1 MPKEITSNLLE
12 ENTLKRIRKF
22 KILNLLSE
30 DELKL
35 LIGPEHS
42 DYHKR
47 ISKLVMY
54 QPKETVIHEGVFDSW
69 IFWVIQGEFAVFKNN
84 VLITIFNDPGDVF
97 GEMSSIDED
106 SRSATVV
113 SRGTG
118 ICLSIDMSVLDSIQ
132 NDCIREK
139 IRTGVYRLKSERL
152 NQTTAKLV
160 SEKKRLN
167 EQQKQILIERL
178 NLMEHEERLKKW
190 ESDLTDRENRILQY
204 KTTLSHSV
212 NSPSKATLLDVS

>member
-22 KILNLLSE
+22 KILNLLSNE
-30 DELKL
+30 EIKL
-35 LIGPEHS
+35 LIGNEQS
-42 DYHKR
+42 EYHKR
-47 ISKLVMY
+47 ISKLVVY
-54 QPKETVIHEGVFDSW
+54 QPKETVIQEGVFDSW

-84 VLITIFNDPGDVF
+84 VLIAVFNEPGDVF

-106 SRSATVV
+106 SRSATVIAREK
-113 SRGTG
+113 S

-132 NDCIREK
+132 NETIREK
-139 IRTGVYRLKSERL
+139 IRTGIYRLKSERL

-160 SEKKRLN
+160 TEKKRLA

-178 NLMEHEERLKKW
+178 NLIEYEDRLKQW
-190 ESDLTDRENRILQY
+190 ESDLTDREQRLV
-204 KTTLSHSV
+204 K
-212 NSPSKATLLDVS
+212 NSFT